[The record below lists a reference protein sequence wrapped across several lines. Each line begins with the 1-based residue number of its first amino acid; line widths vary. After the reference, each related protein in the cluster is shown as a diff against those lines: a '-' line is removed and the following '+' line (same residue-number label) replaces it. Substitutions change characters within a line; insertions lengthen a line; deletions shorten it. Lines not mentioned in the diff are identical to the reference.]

1 MKWIPIILTVICINA
16 VAVSNAFAR
25 PCLTFVTIKSVRV
38 NANGDVLFRT
48 WGNQRVDRLA
58 ATADSP
64 ARESMLHLLLHAAT
78 VTKEKN
84 YGLNVAYP
92 EGYNCKEGDTTTPA
106 EFISVY
112 DPVIP

>member
-1 MKWIPIILTVICINA
+1 MKWMTILLTVICINA
-16 VAVSNAFAR
+16 VAVSTAFAR
-25 PCLTFVTIKSVRV
+25 PCLTFVTVKSVKV

-48 WGNQRVDRLA
+48 WENGKIDRLA

-78 VTKEKN
+78 VTKEKK
-84 YGLNVAYP
+84 YGLIAAYP
-92 EGYNCKEGDTTTPA
+92 EGYNCKKGDTTTPA
-106 EFISVY
+106 LYISVY